1 MSIIQNQQSNITHL
15 VVLNGQEITEHG
27 RLFSGGMT
35 TSASNVE
42 LLNGNKKRF
51 IKNAKNTYSFSFT
64 YLPDM
69 PEKTVDGRKSRDYL
83 LSIARAPSSASLS
96 IKLDPSEPFY
106 NTTVYVDSYSETL
119 IRRDIPNQCAYYNVE
134 ISLKEK

>member
-1 MSIIQNQQSNITHL
+1 
-15 VVLNGQEITEHG
+15 
-27 RLFSGGMT
+27 MT